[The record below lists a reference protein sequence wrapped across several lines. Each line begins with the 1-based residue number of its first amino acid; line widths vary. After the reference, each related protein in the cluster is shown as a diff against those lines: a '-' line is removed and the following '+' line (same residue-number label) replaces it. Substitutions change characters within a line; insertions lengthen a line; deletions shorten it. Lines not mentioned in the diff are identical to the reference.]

1 MSRPTP
7 ILKGSVPEDSPV
19 IYGVEQVGEEVSFA
33 ETFIRTRMFKGFFEG
48 IKMEVKAPGTIF
60 DGMLV
65 KQSSVKR
72 EAGSLGLLTVQ
83 TQVGGDDY
91 GDWVTLPADEADLDP
106 VELNPRIER
115 HPIFADLLPA
125 EVELVRVAFESQS
138 LDGRNTA
145 ANALGSVTESRRE
158 LASKLLDKLRGGQEY
173 YKLFGYRYT
182 WATHYWAAPYVET
195 ESLLEQP
202 GGPFESVIASMPFAW
217 LREADKL
224 SLLQNGRV
232 YKLTSSWLGAP
243 TAHWDPDLYSV

>member
-1 MSRPTP
+1 MSRPLP
-7 ILKGSVPEDSPV
+7 VWKGFTTGGSPV
-19 IYGVEQVGEEVSFA
+19 VSGIEQIGEEVVFA
-33 ETFIRTRMFKGFFEG
+33 ETFLRTRMFRGFFDAL
-48 IKMEVKAPGTIF
+48 KQEVKAPGTIF

-72 EAGSLGLLTVQ
+72 ESGSVGILTVQ
-83 TQVGGDDY
+83 TQVGSDDY

-145 ANALGSVTESRRE
+145 ENALKSVTESRRDI
-158 LASKLLDKLRGGQEY
+158 AKKLLNKLRCGQEY
-173 YKLFGYRYT
+173 YKLYGYRYT
-182 WATHYWAAPYVET
+182 WATHYWAAPYVEMQ
-195 ESLLEQP
+195 SLLEQP
-202 GGPFESVIASMPFAW
+202 GGPFEAVIDAMPFTW

-224 SLLQNGRV
+224 SLVQNGRV
-232 YKLTSSWLGAP
+232 HKLTSSWLGAP
-243 TAHWDPDLYSV
+243 TAHWDPDLYSA